1 MYHNMHLFSTR
12 NLPSSSTSSR
22 TVSTPFR
29 RILPDSPAFRQLRRV
44 SPRLPCLHYRTYP
57 RKCKYIFFKFLT
69 SFRHFIEKLRFGK
82 TLKIMRDNRVRFC
95 YNDNIPTGAHQ
106 STLSGRGRSKKGG
119 INHVRGT
126 RGAALWRHAVMRS
139 PSPAFARMCT
149 RRRHSQGQSVWQK
162 YVWSM

>member
-69 SFRHFIEKLRFGK
+69 SFRHFVEKLRFGK
-82 TLKIMRDNRVRFC
+82 TLKKVRDNRVRFC

-119 INHVRGT
+119 INQIRGT

-139 PSPAFARMCT
+139 PSPAVVRMRCGGSAVRVQT
-149 RRRHSQGQSVWQK
+149 VWQK
-162 YVWSM
+162 

>member
-12 NLPSSSTSSR
+12 NLPSSSTSYR
-22 TVSTPFR
+22 PVSTPIR
-29 RILPDSPAFRQLRRV
+29 RILPDSPAFHQLRRV

-57 RKCKYIFFKFLT
+57 RKCNRFCQIPSLFL
-69 SFRHFIEKLRFGK
+69 RHFVENLRFV
-82 TLKIMRDNRVRFC
+82 KIRKKMRDSCVRFC
-95 YNDNIPTGAHQ
+95 YNDNILTGAHQ

-139 PSPAFARMCT
+139 PSPAFARMCA

>member
-1 MYHNMHLFSTR
+1 MYHNIHLFSTQ
-12 NLPSSSTSSR
+12 NLPSSSTSYR
-22 TVSTPFR
+22 TVSTCFR

-44 SPRLPCLHYRTYP
+44 SPRLP
-57 RKCKYIFFKFLT
+57 YIFFKFLT
-69 SFRHFIEKLRFGK
+69 SFRHFVEKLRFGK
-82 TLKIMRDNRVRFC
+82 TLKKVRDNCVRFC

-139 PSPAFARMCT
+139 PSPAFARMCA